1 MNNVVKID
9 KQKRREIPFNK
20 ARALNQASQVFR
32 NLPSVVWEYVTNGL
46 AYADPGTS
54 PEVIVQIEKNS
65 ITFTDNGRG
74 MNVSDLDNFFT
85 GHGENKDIKEGNYL
99 ALIRGMHGTGSY
111 SVFKYADTLKV
122 TSVKNGKEYGA
133 KLTSKDIKEDNGYLV
148 TRDGEKTKALNGSKF
163 EMSDLNI
170 DINNELIAR
179 CQNHIQKQMIS
190 GIFRGLR
197 VYINNNL
204 VEYKKPITDESY
216 KKTINSKNTDYF
228 TELDKLSFGAGEIK
242 LIIEKTKAPLP
253 EEARGVAI
261 LGDNNL
267 LERCQPGIKGS
278 DYSEY
283 IIGEAYID
291 KLYKNMI
298 DGKFSPPLADSS
310 RILELNIENPYVV
323 KLHAFIGL
331 ELEKFRKEIQEKED
345 SKEKTKFDEE
355 MEKQLEEISNTLND
369 ALLDDWDDLNLQ
381 SRASK
386 NLTSKQKKINAI
398 NKQSIQDVLLPGED
412 IAGKSIPTE
421 ENEKNGVPNIKIENK
436 IKDLKKN
443 LKKSLKK
450 KNNDNFGGLSI
461 IQKSLGEDEQR
472 AIFRKETATIII
484 NSDFPTVKK
493 FKSEGKGNNPIF
505 SNYLREIALTEL
517 AIAVTQILDLKPE
530 YSIDTQASLYELR
543 EKINKYSKK
552 FHAI

>member
-1 MNNVVKID
+1 MSNIIQIG
-9 KQKRREIPFNK
+9 KQNRREIQFNK
-20 ARALNQASQVFR
+20 SRALNQASQVFR
-32 NLPSVVWEYVTNGL
+32 NLPSVIWEYVTNGL
-46 AYADPGTS
+46 AYTDPGTQ
-54 PEVIVQIEKNS
+54 PEVIVQIDKKS

-74 MNVSDLDNFFT
+74 MNVDDLDNFFT

-133 KLTSKDIKEDNGYLV
+133 ELTSKDIKEDNGYLV
-148 TRDGEKTKALNGSKF
+148 TKDGIKTKASNGSKF
-163 EMSDLNI
+163 EMLDINI
-170 DINNELIAR
+170 DITKDLIDR
-179 CQNHIQKQMIS
+179 CQIHIQKQMIS
-190 GIFRGLR
+190 GIFRGLK
-197 VYINNNL
+197 VFINNNL

-216 KKTINSKNTDYF
+216 KKIIKSKDTEYF
-228 TELDKLSFGAGEIK
+228 NELEKLSFGAGEIE

-253 EEARGVAI
+253 DEARGIAI

-283 IIGEAYID
+283 IIGEAYI
-291 KLYKNMI
+291 KNLYKNMI
-298 DGKFSPPLADSS
+298 AGKFNPPLADSS

-331 ELEKFRKEIQEKED
+331 ELEKFRKEIKEKEEN
-345 SKEKTKFDEE
+345 KEKTRFDEE

-369 ALLDDWDDLNLQ
+369 ALLEDWDNLNLQ
-381 SRASK
+381 SKANK
-386 NLTSKQKKINAI
+386 NLTNKQKKINDL
-398 NKQSIQDVLLPGED
+398 NKESIQDVLLPGED
-412 IAGKSIPTE
+412 ISGRIPSSETKE
-421 ENEKNGVPNIKIENK
+421 ANSLTNPRIENK

-450 KNNDNFGGLSI
+450 KNNNNLGGLSI
-461 IQKSLGEDEQR
+461 KQQAMGEDELR

-493 FKSEGKGNNPIF
+493 FKSEGKANNPIF
-505 SNYLREIALTEL
+505 TTYLREIALTEL
-517 AIAVTQILDLKPE
+517 AIAVTQILDLKHD
-530 YSIDTQASLYELR
+530 YSMDTQATISELR
-543 EKINKYSKK
+543 QKINDYSKK